1 MQLNKFPNITT
12 LADTDLLLVQTAT
25 DEGYKNITVSDFK
38 KYIGVTSTSGS
49 TDNGTIDS
57 TGFPVTVQYRMSARA
72 IDHGPNPNLVY
83 GTLDLSN
90 NGIGGLA
97 ANQNYPELI
106 PSFINGK
113 PAIKFNGNGQYID
126 LFSAHIIPDTSEFVV
141 FQVVSYTGNGV
152 SFSSGGSYWG
162 FEFEASGCYA
172 ISSSSEVDLT
182 SSSLISNSFNI
193 ICCGRFAG
201 NLVMIVNGNKISKPM
216 NLDPL
221 RGSNNGFQS
230 KTILGAFWNG
240 SVSQTLNGYITDTC
254 VKVQPTI
261 ADINAIG
268 NYYAD
273 QYKLTWNKVS

>member
-1 MQLNKFPNITT
+1 MAQIKDYSIIPTIN
-12 LADTDLLLVQTAT
+12 DSDLLLVQTSIDGA
-25 DEGYKNITVSDFK
+25 YRSIKASDLKTYF
-38 KYIGVTSTSGS
+38 GTAGSSTTSGG
-49 TDNGTIDS
+49 TTNDNS
-57 TGFPVTVQYRMSARA
+57 FPVRVQYRMSAQN

-113 PAIKFNGNGQYID
+113 PAIKFSGNGQYID
-126 LFSAHIIPDTSEFVV
+126 LFSAPIIPNTSEFVV

-152 SFSSGGSYWG
+152 SFSSGGSNWG

-182 SSSLISNSFNI
+182 SSSLINNGFNI
-193 ICCGRFAG
+193 ICSGRFAG
-201 NLVMIVNGNKISKPM
+201 DLVMIVNGNKISKPM

-221 RGSNNGFQS
+221 RGSNKGFQS
-230 KTILGAFWNG
+230 RTILGAFWNG
-240 SVSQTLNGYITDTC
+240 SALQTLNGYITDTC

-273 QYKLTWNKVS
+273 QYKLTWNRVS